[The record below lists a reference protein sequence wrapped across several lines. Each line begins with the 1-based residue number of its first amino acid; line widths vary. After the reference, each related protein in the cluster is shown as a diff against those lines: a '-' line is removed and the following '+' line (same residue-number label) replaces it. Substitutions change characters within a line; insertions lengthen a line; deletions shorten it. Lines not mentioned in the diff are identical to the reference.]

1 MHLAATSRRNMG
13 MRPIHSVIFSL
24 GLVFSLNAYAAP
36 YVPLSDAEVLA
47 QVPTR
52 LDPEARALAGLRQQ
66 LSKAPQNLD
75 AAVAYAEEAL
85 KIGHARSD
93 PRYYGYAEAAL
104 GPWWALNDA
113 PQRVLVL
120 RATIHQFFHAFDS
133 ARTDLD
139 RALARNPGD
148 SQARLIRATV
158 LQVQGY
164 PDKALADCGQLGQQV
179 AVLISTAC
187 ASSASSLMGRAKRAD
202 ALLGFVL
209 DQSKPDATDSKLW
222 AETLRAEIAE
232 RLGRTTDAQAAYQRA
247 LATMD
252 ALGVN
257 DAYLL
262 AAWAD
267 FSIKQ
272 GQSSVVID
280 RLKGLADVDNLLLR
294 LTLAE
299 HATGKHDES
308 FAQHKNMLEAR
319 FAAARQRGDAV
330 HLREE
335 SIYQLHLN
343 SDPSTALGLAQKNW
357 KTQREPIDALILLE
371 AAQATHQ
378 ADAALLVKEWMRETQ
393 IEDERLNAVLG
404 AMK

>member
-1 MHLAATSRRNMG
+1 
-13 MRPIHSVIFSL
+13 MRPIQSAILAVGLIL
-24 GLVFSLNAYAAP
+24 GVDAYSAP
-36 YVPLSDAEVLA
+36 YVPRSDAEVLA

-52 LDPEARALAGLRQQ
+52 LDPEARTLAALRQQ
-66 LSKAPQNLD
+66 LGKAPQDLE
-75 AAVAYAEEAL
+75 AAISYAEEAL

-104 GPWWALNDA
+104 GPWWATDDA

-120 RATIHQFFHAFDS
+120 RATIHQFFHAFDA

-139 RALARNPGD
+139 RALTRNPGD
-148 SQARLIRATV
+148 SRARLIRATV

-164 PDKALADCGQLGQQV
+164 PDKALADCEQLGPQV
-179 AVLISTAC
+179 EALISTTC

-209 DQSKPDATDSKLW
+209 DQSKPNATDARLW

-232 RLGRTTDAQAAYQRA
+232 RLGRTSDAQAAYSRA

-252 ALGVN
+252 ALGVT

-267 FSIKQ
+267 FSIRQ
-272 GQSSVVID
+272 GQGNVVIE
-280 RLKGLADVDNLLLR
+280 RLKALTDIDNLLLR

-299 HATGKHDES
+299 HAAGGHDET
-308 FAQHKNMLEAR
+308 FAQHKNMLDAR
-319 FAAARQRGDAV
+319 FVAARQRGDAV

-335 SIYQLHLN
+335 AMYQLHLN
-343 SDPSTALGLAQKNW
+343 SNPSSALSLAQQNW
-357 KTQREPIDALILLE
+357 KTQREPIDALVLVE
-371 AAQATHQ
+371 ASQATHQ
-378 ADAALLVKEWMRETQ
+378 PDAALPVREWMHDTG
-393 IEDERLNAVLG
+393 IEDERLRDALG
-404 AMK
+404 AIK

>member
-1 MHLAATSRRNMG
+1 
-13 MRPIHSVIFSL
+13 MRPIHSAFISIGLIFS
-24 GLVFSLNAYAAP
+24 FNAYSAP
-36 YVPLSDAEVLA
+36 YVPQSDAEILA
-47 QVPTR
+47 RVPTR
-52 LDPEARALAGLRQQ
+52 LDPEARALAALRQQ
-66 LSKAPQNLD
+66 LGKAPQNLD
-75 AAVAYAEEAL
+75 TAVSYAEEAL

-104 GPWWALNDA
+104 APWWATDEA

-120 RATIHQFFHAFDS
+120 RATIHQFFHAFDA

-158 LQVQGY
+158 LQVQGH
-164 PDKALADCGQLGQQV
+164 PDKALADCEQLGAQV
-179 AVLISTAC
+179 EALISTTC

-209 DQSKPDATDSKLW
+209 DQSKPNATDARLW

-232 RLGRTTDAQAAYQRA
+232 RLGQTTDAQAAYRRA

-252 ALGVN
+252 SLGVT

-267 FSIKQ
+267 FSIRHRQ
-272 GQSSVVID
+272 NNAVIE
-280 RLKGLADVDNLLLR
+280 RLKGLTDIDNLLLR

-299 HATGKHDES
+299 HAASGHNET
-308 FAQHKNMLEAR
+308 FVQHKNMLDAR

-335 SIYQLHLN
+335 AMYQLHLN
-343 SDPSTALGLAQKNW
+343 SNPPSALRLAQQNW
-357 KTQREPIDALILLE
+357 KTQHEPIDALVLVE

-378 ADAALLVKEWMRETQ
+378 TDAATPVQEWMHETG
-393 IEDERLNAVLG
+393 IEDERLNAALG
-404 AMK
+404 AVK